1 MCLRIR
7 QKKHHLSSHILKV
20 LYFFDI
26 IMTNIFSWD
35 DTLSNVFVSQLSD
48 MLPHHEEVLKEFP
61 FMYVSEA
68 IGEDYK
74 QWRDGDYVFIDA
86 PTGTGKTTFIYEKI
100 IVKALEDDLN
110 VLLISNRIAL
120 NMQQKRKIYDIINEH
135 KPEALGTL
143 KKDKINKNTIFI
155 GPVCVITYQSLYSIF
170 SSGRLKS
177 DKNGKKVRKIKDW
190 TSKLRYAVFDE
201 IHFLYA
207 DAEFN
212 SFCGYLVNYIP
223 YVFKQVIRIYI
234 TATSWDIIDYIQK
247 YEESTYKLNIYNPIK
262 QIKNERFNILS
273 QEFHFHH
280 HIIKPDYS
288 KYELKFFDLETSS
301 KAAIAAKLVPGASD
315 NDSLISKAKLQNK
328 RISKAAAVL
337 NIMDPPPS
345 KDNKWIVFV
354 DSKDEGK
361 ALKKLLKEA
370 GVSAAYVDRD
380 TSEPQKVRN
389 DIIQYE
395 KFSQPVL
402 ITTQV
407 LDNGINICDEAV
419 KNIVVFYTD
428 RTEFIQALGRKRLL
442 NKEAGITIW
451 AWVPSVEN
459 FSRRWARYAQ
469 NVLLALSIIYSAEA
483 LSRIIAIIM
492 HMGMDSPNLL
502 KILSTFIN
510 DNAVFEKTFDV
521 WEKVLTKDTLDII
534 MSFSTS
540 PEFNDMKQHYIIN
553 PPVQSK
559 SISDLI
565 YQEFQSELTDKENP
579 KDAAGIHSLLSRTIY
594 MYLSIK
600 GSIEKNQRNEIVKSL
615 FYIEKMG
622 LYSVNAYTLGVVAKK
637 ADFLK
642 LFAGS
647 YKWTIAE
654 WLDKNISGQILESS
668 TNAKINKDRMLSE
681 VIKALD
687 DNVDKPLTVDEFS
700 PIKCKIVQTHIQH
713 LGIRPI
719 TKRRDRWEGYSAKSV
734 NKLLS
739 DLSLNYS
746 TTKSK
751 KLWLIHKISTEN

>member
-1 MCLRIR
+1 M
-7 QKKHHLSSHILKV
+7 
-20 LYFFDI
+20 
-26 IMTNIFSWD
+26 N
-35 DTLSNVFVSQLSD
+35 
-48 MLPHHEEVLKEFP
+48 
-61 FMYVSEA
+61 
-68 IGEDYK
+68 
-74 QWRDGDYVFIDA
+74 
-86 PTGTGKTTFIYEKI
+86 
-100 IVKALEDDLN
+100 
-110 VLLISNRIAL
+110 
-120 NMQQKRKIYDIINEH
+120 
-135 KPEALGTL
+135 
-143 KKDKINKNTIFI
+143 
-155 GPVCVITYQSLYSIF
+155 
-170 SSGRLKS
+170 
-177 DKNGKKVRKIKDW
+177 
-190 TSKLRYAVFDE
+190 
-201 IHFLYA
+201 
-207 DAEFN
+207 
-212 SFCGYLVNYIP
+212 
-223 YVFKQVIRIYI
+223 
-234 TATSWDIIDYIQK
+234 
-247 YEESTYKLNIYNPIK
+247 
-262 QIKNERFNILS
+262 
-273 QEFHFHH
+273 
-280 HIIKPDYS
+280 
-288 KYELKFFDLETSS
+288 
-301 KAAIAAKLVPGASD
+301 
-315 NDSLISKAKLQNK
+315 
-328 RISKAAAVL
+328 
-337 NIMDPPPS
+337 PPPS

-354 DSKDEGK
+354 DSKREGH
-361 ALKKLLKEA
+361 ALKELLKEA

-380 TSEPQKVRN
+380 TSEPQKARN

-395 KFSQPVL
+395 KFNQPVL

-419 KNIVVFYTD
+419 KNIVIFYTD

-492 HMGMDSPNLL
+492 HMGMDSPDLL
-502 KILSTFIN
+502 EILSAFIN

-521 WEKVLTKDTLDII
+521 WEKVLTKDTLDVI

-565 YQEFQSELTDKENP
+565 YQEFQPELTDKENP
-579 KDAAGIHSLLSRTIY
+579 KDAASIHSLLSRTIY

-622 LYSVNAYTLGVVAKK
+622 LYSVNAYSLGVVAKK
-637 ADFLK
+637 AQFLYDYTYYV
-642 LFAGS
+642 AAS
-647 YKWTIAE
+647 YKRKVAK

-668 TNAKINKDRMLSE
+668 TNEKIYKDRMLSE

-700 PIKCKIVQTHIQH
+700 PIKRKIVQTHIQH
-713 LGIRPI
+713 LGIRSI

-739 DLSLNYS
+739 DLELKY
-746 TTKSK
+746 TTMKSK